1 MRIVPQFILLHKDEM
16 DGEDSVPTQYGVV
29 PLRVEKGT
37 LRVLLITS
45 RETRRWVVP
54 RGNPIGGLS
63 PSDSAA
69 QEAFEE
75 AGVRGVV
82 AADPL
87 GSYRYTK
94 KRKNGA
100 GVLTDVQL
108 FRMAVEEEL
117 ESWPEAQ
124 ERERRWFALD
134 EAADAVQEP
143 DLKALLRR
151 LHAAFC

>member
-1 MRIVPQFILLHKDEM
+1 M

-29 PLRVEKGT
+29 PLRVEKGA

-63 PSDSAA
+63 PSASAA

-75 AGVRGVV
+75 AGVRGPVTE
-82 AADPL
+82 DPL

-100 GVLTDVQL
+100 AVPTNVQL
-108 FRMAVEEEL
+108 FRMNVDEEL
-117 ESWPEAQ
+117 ESWPEAK
-124 ERERRWFALD
+124 ERERRWFPLD
-134 EAADAVQEP
+134 EAADAVAEP

-151 LHAAFC
+151 LDGALC